1 MSLFSVRAVDF
12 RTRHIPPG
20 RYGFRSGHLSVNGL
34 RLSHRWLST
43 FRLICVCLNALR
55 FSSFRFR
62 YSSFRFRYSSFGFG
76 MVLMFCSMA
85 AMAQPSGENI
95 NDMIDKSR
103 ELRALMHSDPHRPIY
118 HFVNPEGHA
127 MPFDPNGAIYWNGK
141 YHLGYIYQSR
151 KRGKSEH
158 VWGHAVSTDL
168 FHWSLYPDMLN
179 VQDGDI
185 EKGIFSGGA
194 FLSKDSVPH
203 IMYHGE
209 GASANLVAY
218 STDPDLKVWKK
229 FDGNPVLK
237 TTEGGNPR
245 DPKGG
250 KYTAWDPEG
259 WYDKKSGN
267 YYQISGGNIAGFFKS
282 KDMYKWEYLGDLI
295 DPKNTMR
302 DPSEDLSCPDM
313 FTIGSKSVLLFISH
327 NIGTQYYIGDFA
339 NDKFSVQKHGRMNW
353 PGGTFF
359 APEQLVDNKGR
370 NIIWGWVLE
379 RKPKHLKDFGW
390 SGIMSLP
397 RVLTLSASNEM
408 QINPPAEVKALR
420 TTSVKESINRLA
432 PGAETLLKSAGS
444 SVEIEVELTG
454 GSKSSYG
461 VKVFCSPDGREET
474 VIRYDPVA
482 KELVIDFVKS
492 AVSGPVKMITH
503 VIMEPT
509 LPGFPP
515 SVSEQRA
522 PFELK
527 PGETL
532 KLNIFLDRSI
542 IEVFANG
549 RQCVTQVVYPELEV
563 SKQIKLFSGQ
573 EAVTVKKLQVWQMA
587 ETNPY

>member
-1 MSLFSVRAVDF
+1 MQIKKISKYKTDVPLFGSRSVLVAVAML
-12 RTRHIPPG
+12 
-20 RYGFRSGHLSVNGL
+20 LSF
-34 RLSHRWLST
+34 S
-43 FRLICVCLNALR
+43 IC
-55 FSSFRFR
+55 
-62 YSSFRFRYSSFGFG
+62 
-76 MVLMFCSMA
+76 
-85 AMAQPSGENI
+85 AQPSGKEI
-95 NDMIDKSR
+95 DEMIDKSR

-218 STDPDLKVWKK
+218 SKDPDLKIWKK
-229 FDGNPVLK
+229 FEGNPVLK
-237 TTEGGNPR
+237 TSTEGNPR

-267 YYQISGGNIAGFFKS
+267 YYQISGGNVAALFKS
-282 KDMYKWEYLGDLI
+282 KDMYKWDYLGDLV

-302 DPSEDLSCPDM
+302 DATEDLSCPDM
-313 FTIGSKSVLLFISH
+313 FTIGSKHVLLFISH

-339 NDKFSVQKHGRMNW
+339 NDKFKIEKHGRMNW

-379 RKPKHLKDFGW
+379 RKPKHLKNFGW

-397 RVLTLSASNEM
+397 RVLTLSSANEM
-408 QINPPAEVKALR
+408 RINPPEEVKSLR
-420 TTSVKESINRLA
+420 TTSVKENITRVTA
-432 PGAETLLKSAGS
+432 GQEAILKSKGK
-444 SVEIEVELTG
+444 SVEIEVELVPTG
-454 GSKSSYG
+454 AGPFG
-461 VKVFCSPDGREET
+461 VKVFASPDGREET
-474 VIRYDPVA
+474 VITYDPQA
-482 KELVIDFVKS
+482 KEIVIDFEKS
-492 AVSGPVKMITH
+492 AVSGPVKMVTH
-503 VIMEPT
+503 VITKPT
-509 LPGFPP
+509 LPGFPETI
-515 SVSEQRA
+515 STQRA
-522 PFELK
+522 PFELAK
-527 PGETL
+527 GETL

-549 RQCVTQVVYPELEV
+549 RQCITQVVYPELET
-563 SKQIKLFSGQ
+563 STGIKLFAGKS
-573 EAVTVKKLQVWQMA
+573 AVNVKNVKVWQMK
-587 ETNPY
+587 ETNAY

>member
-1 MSLFSVRAVDF
+1 MLNKRVLNDVHHLVLNSVIRFGTVGFNMAAGGFS
-12 RTRHIPPG
+12 
-20 RYGFRSGHLSVNGL
+20 NL
-34 RLSHRWLST
+34 R
-43 FRLICVCLNALR
+43 FGYVMVLIC
-55 FSSFRFR
+55 
-62 YSSFRFRYSSFGFG
+62 
-76 MVLMFCSMA
+76 CSMA
-85 AMAQPSGENI
+85 IMAQPSGKQIE
-95 NDMIDKSR
+95 DMIDESR
-103 ELRALMHSDPHRPIY
+103 ELRALMQADPHRPIY

-168 FHWSLYPDMLN
+168 LHWSLYPDMLN

-209 GASANLVAY
+209 GSSSNLVAF

-237 TTEGGNPR
+237 TETVGNPR

-267 YYQISGGNIAGFFKS
+267 YYQISGGNVAGFFKS

-302 DPSEDLSCPDM
+302 DATEDLSCPDM
-313 FTIGSKSVLLFISH
+313 FTIGGKSVLLFISH

-379 RKPKHLKDFGW
+379 RKPKHLKNFGW

-397 RVLTLSASNEM
+397 RVLTLSKQNDM
-408 QINPPAEVKALR
+408 LINPPAEVKSLR
-420 TTSVKESINRLA
+420 TTSVKETIKQVTGGKENFI
-432 PGAETLLKSAGS
+432 KSAGT
-444 SVEIEVELTG
+444 SVEIELELA
-454 GSKSSYG
+454 GSAKSAYG

-482 KELVIDFVKS
+482 KELIIDFEKS
-492 AVSGPVKMITH
+492 AVSGPVKMPSH
-503 VIMEPT
+503 VITEPT

-515 SVSEQRA
+515 TVSQQRA

-527 PGETL
+527 AGETL

-549 RQCVTQVVYPELEV
+549 RQVITQVVYPELT
-563 SKQIKLFSGQ
+563 SSNQIKLFS
-573 EAVTVKKLQVWQMA
+573 EKDLLTVKKLQVWQMA
-587 ETNPY
+587 ETNAY